1 MLDEYIF
8 GSATRISPEAP
19 VMVLR
24 QSGSKS
30 VPGGAGNVAK
40 NAAAFGAKVH
50 VIGIAGDDP
59 AAAELKSALESTEG
73 VTAKL
78 VTDGD
83 RPTTR
88 KTRIMA
94 DSFHQML
101 RLDNESVAPVTGLVE
116 AELIAG
122 IRTAASQADL
132 IILSDYEKGCL
143 TETIA
148 QTCIEAGKSKG
159 IPVVVN
165 SKPKTSHLFHG
176 ATILSLNKSE
186 VSGLT
191 GDNPKTLAEAAACA
205 EKARKLLKV
214 DCVVA
219 TMGGLGLAAAWEGG
233 SAEAVAPTVEVSDVA
248 GAGDTTICAIGLAF
262 AKAGYCPEVFK
273 LAVNAGAKVVQHA
286 GVAVLN
292 QADLEALRT
301 LV

>member
-19 VMVLR
+19 VMVLK

-40 NAAAFGAKVH
+40 NAAAFGAYVH
-50 VIGIAGDDP
+50 VIGIAGADP
-59 AAAELKSALESTEG
+59 AADDLKTTLQSSDRIS
-73 VTAKL
+73 AKL
-78 VTDGD
+78 VIDD
-83 RPTTR
+83 ERPTTR

-101 RLDNESVAPVTGLVE
+101 RLDNESVQPVSGLIE
-116 AELIAG
+116 AELIAS
-122 IRTAASQADL
+122 IRSASAQADL
-132 IILSDYEKGCL
+132 LILSDYEKGCL
-143 TETIA
+143 TETIS
-148 QTCIEAGKSKG
+148 QTCIEAANSRN

-165 SKPKTSHLFHG
+165 SKPKSSHLFKG
-176 ATILSLNKSE
+176 ATILSLNKAE

-191 GDNPKTLAEAAACA
+191 GDSPRTLDEAVQSA
-205 EKARKLLKV
+205 EKARLMLGVK
-214 DCVVA
+214 CVVA

-233 SAEAVAPTVEVSDVA
+233 SAKAVAPTVEVSDVA

-262 AKAGYCPEVFK
+262 ARAGFSQEVFN
-273 LAVNAGAKVVQHA
+273 LAVHSGAKVVQHA

-301 LV
+301 LA